1 MEAVT
6 IHEMLINST
15 DLIKILCN
23 FGVGNISD
31 CEREKASEPPDF
43 NEAVRITLYVIIF
56 LLSVV
61 GNGLIITVLLRNPC
75 MRTVTNLFLLS
86 LALSDLM
93 VSVVCLPFTI
103 IPNIMKDFIF
113 GTGMCKMVMYFMG
126 VSVSVST
133 FNLVAISLERYNA
146 ICNPL
151 ASRVWQTK
159 SHAAKVITA
168 TWMVCLILML
178 PYPIFS
184 TLKPFTRHNNSTG
197 HMCRLVWPNDIFHKS
212 WYVSLLLILFMI
224 PGIIM
229 MTAYGLISLELYKG
243 IKYEESTRRASRER
257 QTRTG
262 SIKPEDSDGCYL
274 QASKKK
280 SLQLKTSSP
289 VEAGSKPAV
298 GRVCGSNNSRKQLKS
313 KKRVVRMLMVIVFLF
328 FLCWTP
334 LYVVNTCKAFYQ
346 HSANRLTGAPIS
358 FIHLLSY
365 ISACVNPIIYC
376 FMNKRFRTR
385 MIATFACCGC
395 FKMNYQ
401 SSVSSVRSTR
411 SIIMSKGETGKPS
424 AKAKSH
430 QHNGHTSPSATIT
443 RVSSLSR
450 SQE

>member
-31 CEREKASEPPDF
+31 CKREKASEPPDF

-126 VSVSVST
+126 VEADSEDVSGSPCSSCCMLRCSIRSETDIVLFTFSSV
-133 FNLVAISLERYNA
+133 
-146 ICNPL
+146 P
-151 ASRVWQTK
+151 
-159 SHAAKVITA
+159 
-168 TWMVCLILML
+168 
-178 PYPIFS
+178 
-184 TLKPFTRHNNSTG
+184 
-197 HMCRLVWPNDIFHKS
+197 
-212 WYVSLLLILFMI
+212 
-224 PGIIM
+224 
-229 MTAYGLISLELYKG
+229 
-243 IKYEESTRRASRER
+243 ER

-289 VEAGSKPAV
+289 AEAGSKPAV

-430 QHNGHTSPSATIT
+430 QQNGHTSPSATIT